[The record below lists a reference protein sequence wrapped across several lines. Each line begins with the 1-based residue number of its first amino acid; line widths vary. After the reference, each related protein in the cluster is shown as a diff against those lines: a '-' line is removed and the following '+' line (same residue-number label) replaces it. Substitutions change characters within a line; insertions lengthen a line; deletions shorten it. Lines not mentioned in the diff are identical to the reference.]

1 MGTEQTIA
9 YSQPDTARYAEKI
22 LILSKQSDNF
32 ITKISK
38 AGDGLAHD
46 AEMYRLSAA
55 CIINELDELT
65 EKISKDMSNLL
76 DADAFT
82 ERISQDTFNPLETF
96 AIPGDDKNLHNQIQV
111 TLELLRQDVALI
123 GIYRKRLEQIRC
135 DLEMLDM
142 AYRQNRE
149 TSKFLIQKRILEN
162 ISQYAKE
169 DMH

>member
-9 YSQPDTARYAEKI
+9 YSQPDTARYAKKI
-22 LILSKQSDNF
+22 LVLSKRSDKLMA
-32 ITKISK
+32 KISK

-46 AEMYRLSAA
+46 AKMHCLSTT
-55 CIINELDELT
+55 CIVNELDALT
-65 EKISKDMSNLL
+65 ESLSEDTSNLL
-76 DADAFT
+76 DAFVN
-82 ERISQDTFNPLETF
+82 IS
-96 AIPGDDKNLHNQIQV
+96 GDDENLYSQIQA
-111 TLELLRQDVALI
+111 TLEILRQNIALI
-123 GIYRKRLEQIRC
+123 GIYRIRLEQIRR
-135 DLEMLDM
+135 DLEMLDT